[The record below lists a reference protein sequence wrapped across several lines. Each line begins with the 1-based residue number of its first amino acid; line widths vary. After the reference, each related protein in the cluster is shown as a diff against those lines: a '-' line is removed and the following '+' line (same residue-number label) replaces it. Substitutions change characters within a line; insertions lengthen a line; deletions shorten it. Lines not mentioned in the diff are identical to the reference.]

1 MKEKIGP
8 KGEEGRFET
17 GLWRSTLELT
27 VDVVPVDKIP
37 PGFDVSRSGIPF
49 VYVIRMFPDID
60 GQNRFIA

>member
-27 VDVVPVDKIP
+27 VDEVPVDKIP

-49 VYVIRMFPDID
+49 VYVIGVFPDID
-60 GQNRFIA
+60 G